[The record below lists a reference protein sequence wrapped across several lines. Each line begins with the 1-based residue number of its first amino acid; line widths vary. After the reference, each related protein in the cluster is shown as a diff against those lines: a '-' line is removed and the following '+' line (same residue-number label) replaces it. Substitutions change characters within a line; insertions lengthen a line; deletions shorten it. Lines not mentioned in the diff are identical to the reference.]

1 MGSFIPHSVSHSVH
15 NIVYSLRKFYL
26 GSASIGG
33 MVISKALTKSM
44 GWGGV
49 FKVLASTSLM
59 STVLTTFLTP
69 LAALPS
75 SEV

>member
-1 MGSFIPHSVSHSVH
+1 MGSFIPHLVNRSFFK
-15 NIVYSLRKFYL
+15 IDSLVNSYL

-33 MVISKALTKSM
+33 MVISKALTISM